1 MEYHVRPYPQ
11 QPKRDNAQLLS
22 ALSDLEKVVNTGK
35 ISAEQVKDFSKRIYE
50 ATKSFNDDLIVDQL
64 RMLLSNV
71 EHFQKG
77 ESGSQKVAEG
87 LIKIRV
93 YLKRMGK

>member
-22 ALSDLEKVVNTGK
+22 ALSDLEKAVNEGK
-35 ISAEQVKDFSKRIYE
+35 ISAEQVKDFSTRLYE
-50 ATKSFNDDLIVDQL
+50 ATKFFNDDLLVDQL
-64 RMLLSNV
+64 RVLLSNV
-71 EHFQKG
+71 EHFQKK
-77 ESGSQKVAEG
+77 EAGSEKVAEG

-93 YLKRMGK
+93 YLKRLGK

>member
-35 ISAEQVKDFSKRIYE
+35 ISPEQVKDFSKRLYE
-50 ATKSFNDDLIVDQL
+50 ATKQFNDDLIVDQL
-64 RMLLSNV
+64 RVLLADL
-71 EHFQKG
+71 EHFLKSN
-77 ESGSQKVAEG
+77 EGSEKIAKG

-93 YLKRMGK
+93 HLKRLGK